1 MIINP
6 DWRILTIGDGD
17 LSFSAALWQHHK
29 PHTLCA
35 TVLDSRT
42 TLLEKYSDNQL
53 DFLEK
58 NNITV
63 LTDFDVTNSNTWQG
77 ISYGQFDLVIFQ
89 FPLVPA
95 FNNAALFFN
104 ECEHIS
110 VNTLNRILLRH
121 FLLNCF
127 KHFLDPAG
135 QRLALITSKDVKP
148 YSHWN
153 IETALVEQTELNYL
167 GKTPFDI
174 TQFDGYKV
182 RNVDRDK
189 HVKETQGW
197 SYIFSDSDAHLVQQ
211 HLIAPL
217 NCSNGCCWCQITHF
231 QSEIDKTNHLASK
244 RHREMAKFSQQWQW
258 ALAHHTS
265 FQN

>member
-95 FNNAALFFN
+95 FNNAALFFLMN
-104 ECEHIS
+104 VS
-110 VNTLNRILLRH
+110 TLVLILLIESCCVI
-121 FLLNCF
+121 FYSIVLNTF
-127 KHFLDPAG
+127 
-135 QRLALITSKDVKP
+135 
-148 YSHWN
+148 
-153 IETALVEQTELNYL
+153 
-167 GKTPFDI
+167 
-174 TQFDGYKV
+174 
-182 RNVDRDK
+182 
-189 HVKETQGW
+189 
-197 SYIFSDSDAHLVQQ
+197 
-211 HLIAPL
+211 
-217 NCSNGCCWCQITHF
+217 
-231 QSEIDKTNHLASK
+231 
-244 RHREMAKFSQQWQW
+244 
-258 ALAHHTS
+258 
-265 FQN
+265 